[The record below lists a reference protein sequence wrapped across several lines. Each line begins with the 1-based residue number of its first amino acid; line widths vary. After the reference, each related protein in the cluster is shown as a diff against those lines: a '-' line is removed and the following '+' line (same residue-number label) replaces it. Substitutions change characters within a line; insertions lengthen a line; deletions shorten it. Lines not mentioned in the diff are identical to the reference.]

1 MRHLYFF
8 VIDEVLL
15 IINTVNGSSEGG
27 EFDLPQDTK
36 VLWTLH
42 IFYVSF
48 VMGTKESGD
57 CSDTIITGKLIEG
70 VRGKRKANEIVRQ

>member
-8 VIDEVLL
+8 VIDEALL

-27 EFDLPQDTK
+27 EFDLPRDTK

-42 IFYVSF
+42 IF
-48 VMGTKESGD
+48 T
-57 CSDTIITGKLIEG
+57 CLL
-70 VRGKRKANEIVRQ
+70 